1 VTRISYHHRS
11 GRTEKYTHCMPLHK
25 KGLSTDA
32 SAVHSSRLSK
42 LKWRL
47 LMFEPLTPAFTFQLN
62 VRNCIVFNRESLKI
76 LHLVSLLPDN
86 IETLFLYGNLH
97 QKKLFTEN
105 IEMNI
110 YNSRPHISFMI
121 VFTLLF
127 SLLCLFLSVKNLRYL
142 HITFKIRAHITKP
155 F

>member
-1 VTRISYHHRS
+1 
-11 GRTEKYTHCMPLHK
+11 
-25 KGLSTDA
+25 
-32 SAVHSSRLSK
+32 
-42 LKWRL
+42 
-47 LMFEPLTPAFTFQLN
+47 MFEPLTPAFTFQLN